1 MITNK
6 IGTRQWLLF
15 IFLVSGLTLSLVGLA
30 VWIALSRGEQNQVN
44 PENFQLVFS
53 LSMLGSVI
61 FSVLLAVGVLY
72 IRGKIRR

>member
-1 MITNK
+1 
-6 IGTRQWLLF
+6 
-15 IFLVSGLTLSLVGLA
+15 LSLVGLA
-30 VWIALSRGEQNQVN
+30 VWIALSRGEQDQVN